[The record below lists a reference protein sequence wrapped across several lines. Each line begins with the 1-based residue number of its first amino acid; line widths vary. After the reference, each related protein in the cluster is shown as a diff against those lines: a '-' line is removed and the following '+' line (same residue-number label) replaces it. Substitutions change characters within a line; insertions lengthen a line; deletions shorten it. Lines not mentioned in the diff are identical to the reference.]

1 MGSSALE
8 KPPGNGAAI
17 GNQSLPLWLRNT
29 GGQRPL
35 PESPREDATLHP
47 LRLQGSEEL
56 QIATMSACRVVLMC
70 VPWLNLSCRA
80 DGLHGVLQVAGPPIT
95 QVRRP
100 TGAHH
105 SSLPAH
111 MHRFPSKDALED
123 ANVYPGPCLT
133 RDSDLQPQVS

>member
-1 MGSSALE
+1 MVQLLE
-8 KPPGNGAAI
+8 TSPYPCGWGIQVGNT
-17 GNQSLPLWLRNT
+17 LC
-29 GGQRPL
+29 QRAQ
-35 PESPREDATLHP
+35 DAKLHP

-56 QIATMSACRVVLMC
+56 QIATISMCRVVLMC

-100 TGAHH
+100 TGEHH

-111 MHRFPSKDALED
+111 MHRFPSEDALED

-133 RDSDLQPQVS
+133 CDSDSQPQVS